1 MNKNIL
7 KNYKGNAHE
16 LLCIKMKE
24 LLEQKGFAVE
34 REKNIRI
41 VNGPQKR
48 YKVDVYGKRLNDIL
62 IFECGDCKQ
71 EKLDWLRENIGP
83 VIHVPYLDSWC
94 SFAWPNWSKNEA
106 ATQRL
111 SDRKW

>member
-1 MNKNIL
+1 MHKNIL
-7 KNYKGNAHE
+7 PKYKGDAHE
-16 LLCIKMKE
+16 LLCLQIKKV
-24 LLEQKGFAVE
+24 LEYKGFTVE

-41 VNGPQKR
+41 TNGPQKR
-48 YKVDVYGKRLNDIL
+48 YKVDVYGSRENEI
-62 IFECGDCKQ
+62 IMFECGDCKK

-94 SFAWPNWSKNEA
+94 SFSWPRWPRLEA
-106 ATQRL
+106 VTKRL